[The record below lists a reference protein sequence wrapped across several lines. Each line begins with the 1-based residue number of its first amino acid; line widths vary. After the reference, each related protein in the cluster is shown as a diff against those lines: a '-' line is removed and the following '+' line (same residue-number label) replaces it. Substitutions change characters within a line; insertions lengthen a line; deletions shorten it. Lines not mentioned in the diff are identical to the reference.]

1 LNQTRQ
7 TLPSRGFLGVL
18 FGRPLM
24 YCTYEYTAPDFLYP
38 LPFLLYPLTKTTS
51 VIRLEWVKNWAL
63 SVLQYCLHNKR
74 NYPTYFLKISFCR
87 IIQFIVSMKYE
98 EQKNAPRT
106 MFKPTYFKY
115 ILAALNA
122 RCSLSEKLTQNVH
135 MYLFWVS
142 LTDFLHRLQL
152 SYVNRKWNHLETVQ
166 FLSLVAVN
174 DTSSAC

>member
-1 LNQTRQ
+1 MIWKVKTRHISPVI
-7 TLPSRGFLGVL
+7 TGTPSDHGGQWFQLTG
-18 FGRPLM
+18 
-24 YCTYEYTAPDFLYP
+24 A
-38 LPFLLYPLTKTTS
+38 LLHK
-51 VIRLEWVKNWAL
+51 KNC

-106 MFKPTYFKY
+106 MFKPTYCKY

-152 SYVNRKWNHLETVQ
+152 SYVNRK
-166 FLSLVAVN
+166 
-174 DTSSAC
+174 